1 MLLSLHFFFSNRE
14 SPSKKA
20 GQYSRKSMKKTSLAI
35 LLASSGMLSLSGAAT
50 ISISAAAPIV
60 DGADIANDNG
70 AADAGGDQGHV
81 WSNRPHQG
89 QTFITGSNVGGYLL
103 NAVTMKNLNNTI
115 SNSPTHNVVVGTVVG
130 TTMTQIGITESAFA
144 PAYFPLDYLTFTFDT
159 PISLAANTTY
169 GFLWGSAG
177 SGFVTVNNL
186 DDSTYGGGTAIS
198 SGDDN
203 LPDLNNVISRNVDRV
218 FHADITAVPEPSS
231 ALLGLA
237 GLALLLLR
245 RRR

>member
-1 MLLSLHFFFSNRE
+1 
-14 SPSKKA
+14 
-20 GQYSRKSMKKTSLAI
+20 MKKTTTLI
-35 LLASSGMLSLSGAAT
+35 LASSAVMLGLSTAAT

-89 QTFITGSNVGGYLL
+89 QTFITGTNAGGYQL
-103 NAVTMKNLNNTI
+103 NAVTLKNLNNTI
-115 SNSPTHNVVVGTVVG
+115 SNGPTHNVVFGSVAGTV
-130 TTMTQIGITESAFA
+130 MTQIGSTETAVA
-144 PAYFPLDYLTFTFDT
+144 PNYAPLDYLTFTFDT
-159 PISLAANTTY
+159 PLSLSANTTY
-169 GFLWGSAG
+169 GFMWGSAA

-198 SGDDN
+198 SGDN
-203 LPDLNNVISRNVDRV
+203 NVPDLANLINRNVDRV
-218 FHADITAVPEPSS
+218 FHADITAVPEPST

-237 GLALLLLR
+237 GIAIALR
-245 RRR
+245 RRRS